1 MEDRRNRIM
10 ELIKKRKY
18 ISIDF
23 LTSELHFSASTIRR
37 DLSYL
42 EDLNLIRRTSGGAIL
57 VKEDLIE
64 NPQLFKYEIH
74 KGEKRII
81 AELAIDFVEDYATIF
96 LDSSSTSQIFSEKLN
111 KKKSLTI
118 FTTNLTT
125 AMKVEARKENHAYCI
140 GGLVSDGKVGGSLC
154 EQMASNIVVD
164 CAFISCRGFDPKF
177 GASDLLQEE
186 AGIKQIIKKNAKKVI
201 LLVDS
206 SKFNKSYNFKSLA
219 IDDIDHLI
227 SDRKPPENFKVLDNY
242 FETLYWSD

>member
-64 NPQLFKYEIH
+64 NPQLFKYETH

-81 AELAIDFVEDYATIF
+81 AELALDFVEDYATIF

-111 KKKSLTI
+111 KRKNLTI
-118 FTTNLTT
+118 FSTNLTT
-125 AMKVEARKENHAYCI
+125 AMKVEARKKNHAYCI
-140 GGLVSDGKVGGSLC
+140 GGLVNDGKVGGSLC
-154 EQMASNIVVD
+154 EQMTSNIVVD
-164 CAFISCRGFDPKF
+164 CAFISCRGFDTKF
-177 GASDLLQEE
+177 GASDLLEEE
-186 AGIKQIIKKNAKKVI
+186 AGIKKIIKKNAKKVI

-206 SKFNKSYNFKSLA
+206 SKFNKSYSFKSLG

-227 SDRKPPENFKVLDNY
+227 TDRKPPENFKVLDSY
-242 FETLYWSD
+242 FETLYWND